1 MNHRAVTIVVHTDG
15 DLRTRQVRVPL
26 WAFRVGQAIAA
37 TIAVLVLLFFA
48 FAGPLTRNAARVPR
62 LEAEVSRLRAE
73 SARVQ
78 ELAVALNRAEANYQ
92 SVRDI
97 LERRR
102 PGASGAIEPPPGDV
116 PAAPP
121 LRAVPPGA
129 APRYEAGPSL
139 PSHWPLDERGFVT
152 RGQAGSGSVVEQH
165 GGIDIAVP
173 PGSAVRAAGGGTV
186 ALTGVDPDYG
196 LFVLLRHPDGY
207 ETMYGHTSRLLVRD
221 GDEVGAGQ
229 VIALSGNTGRSTAPH
244 LHFEVR
250 RGGRSLDPL
259 TFVREGS

>member
-1 MNHRAVTIVVHTDG
+1 MNRRAVTIVVHTDG
-15 DLRTRQVRVPL
+15 DLRTRQVRLPL
-26 WAFRVGQAIAA
+26 WVFRAGQGLAAAIV
-37 TIAVLVLLFFA
+37 VLILLFFA
-48 FAGPLTRNAARVPR
+48 FAAPLTRNAARVPR

-73 SARVQ
+73 SARVG
-78 ELAVALNRAEANYQ
+78 ELAEALNRAEASYQ

-97 LERRR
+97 LGRRR
-102 PGASGAIEPPPGDV
+102 TGTGRNPEVEPV
-116 PAAPP
+116 QTRRAAPIS
-121 LRAVPPGA
+121 AVAPS
-129 APRYEAGPSL
+129 APRRYETGPSV
-139 PSHWPLDERGFVT
+139 PSHWPLDVRGFVT
-152 RGQAGSGSVVEQH
+152 RGQVVAGSTVEEH

-173 PGSAVRAAGGGTV
+173 PGSPVRAAGGGAV

-221 GDEVGAGQ
+221 GDDIGAGQ

-244 LHFEVR
+244 LHFEIR

-259 TFVREGS
+259 TFVKEGS